1 MEGTPKEGSGSSTS
15 RSAATNE
22 MSYRKDPFYLHPS
35 DTSGLKLI
43 PNQLSEDNYAIWK
56 RAMTIALK
64 TKNKL
69 RFVDGSIKQPAD
81 QNSEAYMSW
90 SFVDSAVTGW
100 LLHTMCKDMY
110 EAFMFTPTARQ
121 ILKELEEKYGQ
132 TSRPQLMHVKRQ
144 LAMLQRGNDSLAV
157 YSTKLKKLWDEFCS
171 LQPRISCECEKSA
184 KEWEEINNSN
194 YVDQFLMGLGEAYET
209 VVDNIL
215 MMEPVPSYN
224 RVCAMVARVESQR
237 SISSK
242 NSAQVE
248 ASALLAKFTDAQK
261 NLASGSKY
269 YDIKKEKASKF
280 CTHCRRTGHTED
292 ECFRKIGYPEWFK
305 ELKNQKGKK
314 PTDSVNLVT
323 DDESTGQKSK
333 VNDGDKQTMAE
344 LIQEEQKKLMKGN
357 GGGNNAETPLAATYF
372 ADFAGNVVT
381 DYLGY
386 FTAKNASTRWIID
399 SGASSH
405 VTGNLDLLKD
415 VLEPRGKNTV
425 QLPDG
430 ITKRVQYV
438 GNVILG
444 GKLILRNVLYVPD
457 FKYNLI
463 SVNKLAVCSGLETI
477 FHENGCM
484 MQDRL
489 TKKPLVRGSVLKNL
503 YILEEEGVKVLQ
515 NKDSLVCKIDDN
527 NSSALW
533 HARLGHP
540 SDGVVSHIAGIDKIG
555 CNTACNTCH
564 LAKQTR
570 FSFPVSETI
579 TDECFELLHI
589 DVWGP
594 YSIESL
600 SVLRWKSPYEVLNKR
615 VPDYSTLKVFGSLC
629 YATNTDPKK
638 KKFDERARKCIY
650 LGVAHGFKG
659 SKVYDLVDKKTL
671 INRDV
676 KFYENIFPFEKGKL
690 VEDSRLTPTSFC
702 DPQFGDLPFSFD
714 SQVVH
719 SEDVRTDN
727 PVTSDAQVNDSEVLS
742 DSGHTQD
749 GDNEE
754 ECHDIADAEPV
765 EDVPAV
771 STQQDVIRRSER
783 EKKTPTWLKDFVTC
797 SVVFNLSWL
806 SKSLNLSHNSLE
818 GYLPIEVGN
827 LKNLDTLDIS
837 ENHLSGEIPKTIGEC
852 ITMEYLYL
860 QGNRFSGTM
869 PPSLASLK
877 NLMYLDLSRNNL
889 SGSIPTG
896 LQNISVLEYL
906 NVSFNLL
913 EGEVPIEGVFKNASA
928 ISMAGNNK
936 LCGGISELLLSP
948 CPVKVHT
955 QSKHHNLKLTVILIC
970 VAVSLL
976 LSSILAIYWRRK
988 RNKTSSSTS
997 PTIDKISMVSYQNL
1011 HKATNGFSIVNFIGS
1026 GSFGSVYKG
1035 RIESEDKLVAIK
1047 VLNLQK
1053 KGAHK
1058 SFISECNALK
1068 NIRHRNLNKILTC
1081 CSSIDY
1087 KGQEFKALVF
1097 EYMSNGSL
1105 DEWLHTVAE
1114 SLDQPR
1120 TLGLDRRLNI
1130 LYDVAS
1136 ALHYLHYECNQ
1147 FVVHCD
1153 LKPSNILLDDDMV
1166 AHVSDF
1172 GLARLLLTFNGVSQ
1186 KQTCT
1191 TGIKGTLGYAPPE
1204 EMFKDGLNLHSY
1216 VKAAYPNNLWEIV
1229 DSVLLPIQVQ
1239 EKATSGN
1246 KEISIEE
1253 PIFKQKNPNEEKA
1266 IISLFQIGLACSVE
1280 SPKER
1285 LNIMDVISE
1294 LNHIR
1299 NAFHSS

>member
-69 RFVDGSIKQPAD
+69 GFVDGSIKQPAD
-81 QNSEAYMSW
+81 QDSEAYMSW

-121 ILKELEEKYGQ
+121 IWKELEEKYGQ

-194 YVDQFLMGLGEAYET
+194 YVDQFLMGLGETYET

-224 RVCAMVARVESQR
+224 RVYAMVARVESQR

-269 YDIKKEKASKF
+269 YDRKKEKASKF

-344 LIQEEQKKLMKGN
+344 LIQEELKKLMKGN
-357 GGGNNAETPLAATYF
+357 GSGNNAETPLAATYF

-463 SVNKLAVCSGLETI
+463 SVHKLAVCSGLETI

-489 TKKPLVRGSVLKNL
+489 TKKPLARGSVLKNL
-503 YILEEEGVKVLQ
+503 YILEEEGVEVLQ

-594 YSIESL
+594 YNIESL
-600 SVLRWKSPYEVLNKR
+600 SGARFMLTIVDDHSRAVWIYLMNSKTQVVELLSNFFKYIKNCFNVTVKTVRTDNGSEFLVLRWKSPYEVLNKR

-659 SKVYDLVDKKTL
+659 SKVYDLVDKKIL

-719 SEDVRTDN
+719 SEDVHTNN

-749 GDNEE
+749 GDDEE

-765 EDVPAV
+765 KDVPAV

-783 EKKTPTWLKDFVTC
+783 EKKTPTYY
-797 SVVFNLSWL
+797 SN
-806 SKSLNLSHNSLE
+806 
-818 GYLPIEVGN
+818 
-827 LKNLDTLDIS
+827 
-837 ENHLSGEIPKTIGEC
+837 
-852 ITMEYLYL
+852 
-860 QGNRFSGTM
+860 
-869 PPSLASLK
+869 
-877 NLMYLDLSRNNL
+877 
-889 SGSIPTG
+889 
-896 LQNISVLEYL
+896 
-906 NVSFNLL
+906 
-913 EGEVPIEGVFKNASA
+913 GEV
-928 ISMAGNNK
+928 
-936 LCGGISELLLSP
+936 SES
-948 CPVKVHT
+948 VK
-955 QSKHHNLKLTVILIC
+955 Q
-970 VAVSLL
+970 
-976 LSSILAIYWRRK
+976 
-988 RNKTSSSTS
+988 
-997 PTIDKISMVSYQNL
+997 
-1011 HKATNGFSIVNFIGS
+1011 
-1026 GSFGSVYKG
+1026 
-1035 RIESEDKLVAIK
+1035 
-1047 VLNLQK
+1047 
-1053 KGAHK
+1053 
-1058 SFISECNALK
+1058 
-1068 NIRHRNLNKILTC
+1068 
-1081 CSSIDY
+1081 
-1087 KGQEFKALVF
+1087 
-1097 EYMSNGSL
+1097 
-1105 DEWLHTVAE
+1105 
-1114 SLDQPR
+1114 
-1120 TLGLDRRLNI
+1120 
-1130 LYDVAS
+1130 
-1136 ALHYLHYECNQ
+1136 
-1147 FVVHCD
+1147 
-1153 LKPSNILLDDDMV
+1153 
-1166 AHVSDF
+1166 
-1172 GLARLLLTFNGVSQ
+1172 
-1186 KQTCT
+1186 
-1191 TGIKGTLGYAPPE
+1191 
-1204 EMFKDGLNLHSY
+1204 
-1216 VKAAYPNNLWEIV
+1216 
-1229 DSVLLPIQVQ
+1229 
-1239 EKATSGN
+1239 
-1246 KEISIEE
+1246 
-1253 PIFKQKNPNEEKA
+1253 
-1266 IISLFQIGLACSVE
+1266 
-1280 SPKER
+1280 
-1285 LNIMDVISE
+1285 
-1294 LNHIR
+1294 
-1299 NAFHSS
+1299 